1 MIGGR
6 DSAFKADRGAARDR
20 RPRAPPICGWTPG
33 PRWLLPQWRSTPSIR
48 SIDMTS
54 EALKDHFGVGVVE
67 RLATEVAAVHAA
79 LDRGAFVREALTGF
93 EALALMARG
102 GHLAEVL
109 GRHLPASFPEAIS
122 VLMCS
127 LGPQRPAESPMGG
140 FYYLPHTEFVARF
153 GLEHADTSMAA
164 LHELTQRFT
173 AEFALR
179 PFIER
184 EPQRVFQTLQRWVTD
199 PSEHVR
205 RCVSEATRPRLPWG
219 RRLRA
224 LQADPSPSL
233 PLLEQLRDD
242 PSGYVRR
249 SVANHLNDLGKDHPE
264 LLLDIARRWMADAGP
279 DRRGLLQHALRS
291 RLKAGDREALALFG
305 CEEPPNV
312 RIDALELSPHSP
324 RVGDTLRLGLRLHC
338 TSDRTQTLN
347 ADLCIGFVKADGRVS
362 TKVFRLRRFDLAP
375 GQSVLVKKSIF
386 LRDLSTRRH
395 YPGWH
400 PVGLRLNGH
409 DLPLGGFQL
418 RA

>member
-1 MIGGR
+1 
-6 DSAFKADRGAARDR
+6 
-20 RPRAPPICGWTPG
+20 
-33 PRWLLPQWRSTPSIR
+33 
-48 SIDMTS
+48 MTS
-54 EALKDHFGVGVVE
+54 EALKDQFGPDIVL
-67 RLATEVAAVHAA
+67 RLAGELADAHPA
-79 LDRGAFVREALTGF
+79 LDRDAFIRDGF
-93 EALALMARG
+93 AGYEALALMARG
-102 GHLAEVL
+102 DHLADVL
-109 GRHLPASFPEAIS
+109 GRHLPTSFPDAIS
-122 VLMCS
+122 VLMRS

-140 FYYLPHTEFVARF
+140 FYYLPHTGFVARF
-153 GLEHADTSMAA
+153 GLDHPAESMAA

-184 EPQRVFQTLQRWVTD
+184 EPRLVFQTLQRWVTD

-242 PSGYVRR
+242 PSAYVRR
-249 SVANHLNDLGKDHPE
+249 SVANHLNDIGKDHPT

-291 RLKAGDREALALFG
+291 RLKDGDREALALFG

-312 RIDALELSPHSP
+312 RIDALELSPHAP
-324 RVGDTLRLGLRLHC
+324 RIGDTLRLGLRVRG
-338 TSDRTQTLN
+338 TGDRAQTLN
-347 ADLCIGFVKADGRVS
+347 ADLCVGFVKADGRVS

-375 GQSVLVKKSIF
+375 AQSLQLKKSLF

-400 PVGLRLNGH
+400 PISLRLNGH